1 MSNHSLQSVPQAL
14 TAMETEALFDL
25 LEQLEKQGWGY
36 GVNSNL
42 MRGVFIG
49 PNGEFDLWPS
59 MRTGERTLQWSL
71 QYPST
76 AGQTGRQ
83 PQGTH
88 TLLWEYTTGST
99 IEDSMDKFVTAA
111 LASISEITA
120 LPRL

>member
-36 GVNSNL
+36 GVNRNL
-42 MRGVFIG
+42 MCGVFIG
-49 PNGEFDLWPS
+49 PNEEFDLWPS
-59 MRTGERTLQWSL
+59 MRAGERILQWSL

-76 AGQTGRQ
+76 AGQPSKQ
-83 PQGTH
+83 PLGTH
-88 TLLWEYTTGST
+88 TLLWEYPAGTT
-99 IEDSMDKFVTAA
+99 IKDSVDKFVTAA

>member
-1 MSNHSLQSVPQAL
+1 MSKHNEQAIQQKL
-14 TAMETEALFDL
+14 TEMETEAMFDL
-25 LEQLEKQGWGY
+25 LEELEKQGWGY

-42 MRGVFIG
+42 MQGVFIG

-59 MRTGERTLQWSL
+59 MRTGERTLQWTL

-76 AGQTGRQ
+76 AGQMGEQ

-88 TLLWEYTTGST
+88 TLLWEYALGST
-99 IEDSMDKFVTAA
+99 VEDSADKFVTAA

-120 LPRL
+120 LPKL